1 MHSLQK
7 DEKIRKLEAEL
18 SKTSKDYREA
28 LEKKLQDT
36 ENLVAALELKEQHLG
51 IEIGRYQKQV
61 SLCFLKYIGHGLQQ
75 KQTNEA
81 KKEYQL
87 VVQNLEACN
96 LALHEKEAAYEKLEK
111 SLKEARRKAEEDIDF
126 HQKKCEEVN
135 TANET
140 LLKEFSAACRQ
151 NQLLE
156 NDLSDA
162 RRENKQLR
170 EELNRATGNNL
181 TGSENTVV
189 SADNSKID
197 PHCVDANDTNGDDDS
212 VLSLRSATPSP
223 SSSPLDLSSR
233 GVNKK
238 SLEQEFLAIGEA
250 RAEKRKGISQEK
262 GGYAYKK
269 PKVEHPTNL
278 ERTEGA
284 PTRDPDRHGNTSFGG
299 NAAPEDFEFT
309 FCAPSP
315 RLKTAQPVSTDPV
328 SAAGDATVGHNAGP
342 ERSDTASAG
351 P

>member
-1 MHSLQK
+1 MAGDSRDEFDARMCRNCLQK

-28 LEKKLQDT
+28 LEKKLQGT
-36 ENLVAALELKEQHLG
+36 ENLVAALESEEQDLG
-51 IEIGRYQKQV
+51 IEIGRYQKQ
-61 SLCFLKYIGHGLQQ
+61 
-75 KQTNEA
+75 TNEA
-81 KKEYQL
+81 KKETQL
-87 VVQNLEACN
+87 EVQNLEACN

-111 SLKEARRKAEEDIDF
+111 SLEEARRKAEEDIDF
-126 HQKKCEEVN
+126 HRKECEDVN

-170 EELNRATGNNL
+170 EELNQATGNNL
-181 TGSENTVV
+181 TGSENAVV
-189 SADNSKID
+189 SVDNSKID
-197 PHCVDANDTNGDDDS
+197 PHCVDANNTNGDDDS
-212 VLSLRSATPSP
+212 VSSLRPATPSP
-223 SSSPLDLSSR
+223 SSSPLDLSNR

-238 SLEQEFLAIGEA
+238 SLEQELLAIGEA
-250 RAEKRKGISQEK
+250 RAEKRKDISQK

-269 PKVEHPTNL
+269 PKIEHPANL

-284 PTRDPDRHGNTSFGG
+284 PTRDQDRHGNTSFGG
-299 NAAPEDFEFT
+299 DAAPEDFEFT

-328 SAAGDATVGHNAGP
+328 SAAGNATVGHNAGP